1 MRSENL
7 IINGYG
13 SSNGGEFHKVQLNG
27 KGTVN
32 GNVECNDFEC
42 NGSGNVNGNLKSENT
57 RISGFGKVDGIV
69 SAENMRIDGKATI
82 TKDVKASNLKIAG
95 KGTIGGTL
103 TGEELK
109 IRGQATIDGNCEV
122 DIFSSEG
129 QFTIGGLLSAD
140 EIDID
145 IHGTCRAKE
154 VGGQTIKIRQ
164 RLTAFSRLFKTVFGS
179 HLEAELLEG
188 DNIDIDHVHINI
200 VRGNNITVGPN
211 CEIGRI
217 ECTGILHVDKN
228 AKVKEIQQV

>member
-1 MRSENL
+1 MRSEKL

-13 SSNGGEFHKVQLNG
+13 SSNGGEFYKVQLNG

-32 GNVECNDFEC
+32 GNIDCDDFEC
-42 NGSGNVNGNLKSENT
+42 NGSGNVNGDLKSERT
-57 RISGFGKVDGIV
+57 RISGSGKVDGKV
-69 SAENMRIDGKATI
+69 DTENMRIDGKATI
-82 TKDVKASNLKIAG
+82 TKDVKANNLKIAG

-103 TGEELK
+103 KGEELK
-109 IRGQATIDGNCEV
+109 ICGQATIDGNCEV

-129 QFTIGGLLSAD
+129 QFTVGGLLSAD

-154 VGGQTIKIRQ
+154 IGGQTIKVRH
-164 RLTAFSRLFKTVFGS
+164 RATVFSRLFKTVFGS

-188 DNIDIDHVHINI
+188 DNIDIDHVQIKT
-200 VRGNNITVGPN
+200 VRGNNVTVGPN
-211 CEIGRI
+211 CEIGLI
-217 ECTGILHVDKN
+217 EYTGVLNVDKS

>member
-1 MRSENL
+1 MHTENL

-32 GNVECNDFEC
+32 GNVDCDDFEC
-42 NGSGNVNGNLKSENT
+42 NGSGSVNGDLKSERT
-57 RISGFGKVDGIV
+57 RISGSGKVDGQV
-69 SAENMRIDGKATI
+69 NTENMRIDGKATI
-82 TKDVKASNLKIAG
+82 TKDVKVNNLKIAG

-109 IRGQATIDGNCEV
+109 IRGQAIIDGNCEV
-122 DIFSSEG
+122 DVFSSEG

-154 VGGQTIKIRQ
+154 IGGQTIKVRH
-164 RLTAFSRLFKTVFGS
+164 RPTAFSRLFKTVFGS

-188 DNIDIDHVHINI
+188 DNIDIDYVQIKT
-200 VRGNNITVGPN
+200 VRGNNVTVGPN
-211 CEIGRI
+211 CEIGLI
-217 ECTGILHVDKN
+217 EYTGVLHVDKN